1 MLISTYH
8 VKSIIASLMEE
19 RHAESSLGW
28 AAPRSRRGFRYR
40 AFPGVVVMLNL
51 RDPGAPPSGG
61 TDGTIVNHVDFVVQN
76 VQESAANPVYL
87 P

>member
-19 RHAESSLGW
+19 RHAENLRWDG
-28 AAPRSRRGFRYR
+28 RHRDQGGVFDIVR
-40 AFPGVVVMLNL
+40 FPGVVVMLNL

-61 TDGTIVNHVDFVVQN
+61 TDGTIVNHVDFVVQK
-76 VQESAANPVYL
+76 SAANPVYL